1 MKRLRAAIGNDLRLQ
16 RRNGLYYATA
26 FVLILLTAALS
37 QLPLRSLNLGWLL
50 PAVVLN
56 NLVVTTFYFISGL
69 VLLEKGE
76 GTLTAQS
83 TTPLRIG
90 EYLVAKVVTLTGVA
104 LVYNVVLVGVIY
116 GPHMRIIP
124 LVVGIGQAAVIYILV
139 GLIAVTRYESIN
151 TFLFPSTMYVG
162 ALLAPVMLY
171 VSGWQSWL
179 LYVHPLSAPLVLLRA
194 AFTPVAAWQIV
205 SSVIYGGVWIG
216 LLSWLC
222 QRRLQHFVTGV

>member
-1 MKRLRAAIGNDLRLQ
+1 MKRLRATIGNDLRLQ
-16 RRNGLYYATA
+16 LRNGLYYATA

-83 TTPLRIG
+83 TTPLRSG

-116 GPHMRIIP
+116 GSHMRIIP

-139 GLIAVTRYESIN
+139 GFIAVARYDSIN
-151 TFLFPSTMYVG
+151 TFLLPSTVYVG

-171 VSGWQSWL
+171 VSGWESWL
-179 LYVHPLSAPLVLLRA
+179 LYMHPLYAPLILLRA
-194 AFTPVAAWQIV
+194 AFAPVAAWQIA
-205 SSVIYGGVWIG
+205 YGVVYGSAWIA
-216 LLSWLC
+216 LLYGRSRRSF
-222 QRRLQHFVTGV
+222 QRFVTGA